1 MNFGHLIFP
10 FLCVILSLANPL
22 FAQTFGR
29 MNPEPEQIPTISSIS
44 EFQED
49 MIALEKPIDPDQ
61 YIIGPGD
68 ELAINVAIRDNLT
81 WILKVTPTG
90 HILIPTVG
98 ILKLSGMT
106 LSEAQVQI
114 KTFINTK
121 TYPQAPVNVV
131 LNNMRN
137 FRILITGAVIKPGY
151 KTVSPVT
158 RLENVIS
165 MAGGFHQLAKEFD
178 IHITGENNK
187 AIVVNYLNYLRN
199 GDENQNPLFLE
210 GDKIY
215 VPFADIG
222 TESIVLRGAITG
234 GGYDIIEKDESLES
248 FLQRRASFGSNADLQ
263 NITITRTIE
272 DKNAIITVLPKD
284 FASVT
289 LKPGYVIDVI
299 SERGVMVNGYVQT
312 PGGYVFFPGYD
323 ASNYINLAGGNTSS
337 GNPNK
342 AIIYRLDGT
351 VLYGQETEIQRGDII
366 VVPLSRKYVFFGDD
380 SILSIAAS
388 TLTILLTF
396 LAVSK

>member
-1 MNFGHLIFP
+1 MNFRQLILP
-10 FLCVILSLANPL
+10 FLCVMISLTHPL
-22 FAQTFGR
+22 FAQTYGR
-29 MNPEPEQIPTISSIS
+29 MNPEPDHVQAIS

-106 LSEAQVQI
+106 LTEAQIQVKI
-114 KTFINTK
+114 FINTN
-121 TYPQAPVNVV
+121 TYPKAPVNVV

-137 FRILITGAVIKPGY
+137 FRILITGAVLKPGY
-151 KTVSPVT
+151 KTVNPVT

-178 IHITGENNK
+178 IHITGDNNK
-187 AIVVNYLNYLRN
+187 TMVVNYLNYLRT

-210 GDKIY
+210 GDKIH

-222 TESIVLRGAITG
+222 SESIVLRGAITG
-234 GGYDIIEKDESLES
+234 GGYDIIEKDETLQN
-248 FLQRRASFGSNADLQ
+248 FVQRRASFGSNADLQ
-263 NITITRTIE
+263 NITITRTLE
-272 DKNAIITVLPKD
+272 DRNAFINVLPKD

-289 LKPGYVIDVI
+289 LKPGDVIDVL
-299 SERGVMVNGYVQT
+299 SEKGVMVNGYVQT
-312 PGGYVFFPGYD
+312 PGGYIFFPGYN
-323 ASNYINLAGGNTSS
+323 ASNYINLAGGNTSN
-337 GNPNK
+337 GDPNR
-342 AIIYRLDGT
+342 AIIYRLDGS
-351 VLYGQETEIQRGDII
+351 VLHGQETEIQRGDLI
-366 VVPLSRKYVFFGDD
+366 VVPLSRKHIFFGDD
-380 SILSIAAS
+380 SILSIMTS